1 MQINISGLQQTGL
14 PGYYQ
19 LIYILMKSWFF
30 IQNPVLPTLKLKFDS
45 VNKNMR

>member
-1 MQINISGLQQTGL
+1 MQINSSGLKQIGM

-30 IQNPVLPTLKLKFDS
+30 IQNPVLPALKLKFDF